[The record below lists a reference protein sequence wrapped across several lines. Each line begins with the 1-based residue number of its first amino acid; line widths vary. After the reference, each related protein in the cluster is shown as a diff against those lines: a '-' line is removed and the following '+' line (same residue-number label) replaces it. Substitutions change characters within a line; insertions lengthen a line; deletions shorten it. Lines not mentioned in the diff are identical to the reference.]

1 MIYLLMYS
9 APYEGER
16 SLSFYSLTDVKEWL
30 VKNQSA
36 YDFDLD
42 NVEVLKVE
50 ASVNLYDLMKD

>member
-1 MIYLLMYS
+1 MRYLLMYS

-16 SLSFYSLTDVKEWL
+16 SLSFYSLADVKEWL

-36 YDFDLD
+36 YDFDLG
-42 NVEVLKVE
+42 NVEVLVVE